1 MKRRQPFRKKT
12 APPPPDQAGVPAS
25 DDIEAAALG
34 CVFDATV
41 LGSMG
46 QVDAL
51 LGQLSARLFD
61 HPRNRLAFE
70 TAQAIRAAGHHL
82 DGIVWDS
89 WCKDRPEWKG
99 LDHVAVWSFQ
109 DRASRWSFPTYLASL
124 QEAST
129 RRFLRAKGS
138 ELSDLANGQDVSL
151 DTIRGRL
158 AEILDNTS
166 KAGRGKG
173 KRLEIESAKSLL
185 AYNPPTDSCL
195 VGDNEIRTGYEGI
208 CLVAG
213 PGSSGKSLAVAS
225 LALAGARGW
234 GTWMGRQVHRRFRTL
249 IIQAENGATRLKKEV
264 SAMTERHPEID
275 LEGWVYWSRPPEGGI
290 PFHSPEFRQAVK
302 RAVEEI
308 KPDLVVL
315 DPWSH
320 VAADDSSKDVM
331 DKLAEVRS
339 CFPPGDDSPGLLI
352 VAHTKKPRA
361 EEIRPGRG
369 MVNQVSGSVALANT
383 ARCVYV
389 LLPFSDDQE
398 DSRILWCCP
407 KLNDGQMYGNS
418 VWFRR
423 FGSFFEH
430 DPNTDPKSWGA
441 AAEPP
446 SGVWVT
452 VERVRSILMDPA
464 PSAMTRKRL
473 CETMAERFNDGEGV
487 STAYKY
493 LKSPEF
499 AAHLSEQGGLISWKD

>member
-1 MKRRQPFRKKT
+1 MKRRTVNKRRPT
-12 APPPPDQAGVPAS
+12 TPPPTSAGVPAS
-25 DDIEAAALG
+25 EDIEAAALG
-34 CVFDATV
+34 CVWMAADD
-41 LGSMG
+41 GSMG

-51 LGQLSARLFD
+51 LGQLSGRMFD
-61 HPRNRLAFE
+61 HPWKRLAFE
-70 TAQAIRAAGHHL
+70 TAQAIRAGGNHL
-82 DGIVWDS
+82 DAVVWRS
-89 WCKDRPEWKG
+89 WCRGREEWNG
-99 LDHVAVWSFQ
+99 MDPDLVWAWRDQTPSP
-109 DRASRWSFPTYLASL
+109 WNFPTYLGSL
-124 QEAST
+124 QEAAT
-129 RRFLRAKGS
+129 RRFLRAKS
-138 ELSDLANGQDVSL
+138 VELSGMADGPDVSL
-151 DTIRGRL
+151 DAIRGRL
-158 AEILDNTS
+158 AELLDNTA
-166 KAGRGKG
+166 KAGRGKAR
-173 KRLEIESAKSLL
+173 RLEIESPKSLL

-208 CLVAG
+208 CLLAG

-225 LALAGARGW
+225 LALAGARGD
-234 GTWMGRQVHRRFRTL
+234 GLWMGRKVHRRFRTM

-264 SAMTERHPEID
+264 SAMTEKHPEID
-275 LEGWVYWSRPPEGGI
+275 LEGWVFWSRPPEGGI

-302 RAVEEI
+302 RAVDDI

-398 DSRILWCCP
+398 DNRILWCCP

-430 DPNTDPKSWGA
+430 DASTDPKSWGVTSK
-441 AAEPP
+441 EPT
-446 SGVWVT
+446 GVWLT
-452 VERVRSILMDPA
+452 VDMLKEVLEDSPA
-464 PSAMTRKRL
+464 LTKTRL
-473 CETMAERFNDGEGV
+473 CKTVAEWFNEGSGASSV
-487 STAYKY
+487 HRWIKT
-493 LKSPEF
+493 PEF
-499 AAHLSEQGGLISWKD
+499 SAHLSEQGGLISWKD

>member
-1 MKRRQPFRKKT
+1 MKRRPLKQRRPT
-12 APPPPDQAGVPAS
+12 TPPPAPAGVPAS
-25 DDIEAAALG
+25 VDIEYAALG
-34 CVFDATV
+34 CVFMAADD
-41 LGSMG
+41 GSMG

-51 LGQLSARLFD
+51 LGQLSLRLFED
-61 HPRNRLAFE
+61 GTARMAFE
-70 TAQAIRAAGHHL
+70 SAQQIRAGGNHL
-82 DGIVWDS
+82 DPLVWRS
-89 WCKDRPEWKG
+89 WCSCRPEWSG
-99 LDHVAVWSFQ
+99 YNPDLVWSWR
-109 DRASRWSFPTYLASL
+109 DLTPTPWNFPTYLTSL

-158 AEILDNTS
+158 AELLDNTA
-166 KAGRGKG
+166 KAGRGKAR
-173 KRLEIESAKSLL
+173 RLEIESPKSLL

-208 CLVAG
+208 CLLAG

-225 LALAGARGW
+225 LALAGARGD
-234 GTWMGRQVHRRFRTL
+234 GLWMGRKVHRRFRTM

-264 SAMTERHPEID
+264 SAMTEKHPEID
-275 LEGWVYWSRPPEGGI
+275 LEGWVFWSRPPEGGI

-302 RAVEEI
+302 RAVDDI

-398 DSRILWCCP
+398 DNRILWCCP

-430 DPNTDPKSWGA
+430 DAKTDPKSWGVTSD
-441 AAEPP
+441 EP
-446 SGVWVT
+446 SGVWLT
-452 VERVRSILMDPA
+452 VDMVRQVLQDSPA
-464 PSAMTRKRL
+464 LTQNKLAETLAKWFHDGRGASSVHKWLKR
-473 CETMAERFNDGEGV
+473 
-487 STAYKY
+487 
-493 LKSPEF
+493 PEYSK
-499 AAHLSEQGGLISWKD
+499 HLSVQSGLISWKD